1 MYQFNRE
8 EYEKRMQWFV
18 NARFGMFIHWGLYA
32 IPARG
37 EWVRSFEEI
46 PKEDYMKYFDEFDP
60 VDYDPKKW
68 AKAARGRYAVCG
80 SDCKTPR
87 RFLPV

>member
-68 AKAARGRYAVCG
+68 RKPQKRPVC
-80 SDCKTPR
+80 SMW
-87 RFLPV
+87 F

>member
-32 IPARG
+32 LSLIH
-37 EWVRSFEEI
+37 I
-46 PKEDYMKYFDEFDP
+46 
-60 VDYDPKKW
+60 
-68 AKAARGRYAVCG
+68 
-80 SDCKTPR
+80 
-87 RFLPV
+87 